1 MLFMLFIRKWLTI
14 FGPPCIYNF
23 GYLLHIV
30 KLFHKYKYP
39 LCMVKMRLCRMLYIY
54 GSSLALLEL
63 WRKVFVKSIQA
74 LVVFK

>member
-1 MLFMLFIRKWLTI
+1 
-14 FGPPCIYNF
+14 
-23 GYLLHIV
+23 
-30 KLFHKYKYP
+30 